1 MAKVLLIDDEAIIRR
16 IVRVVL
22 EAEGH
27 TVLEASDASEG
38 IEVLQANRPDV
49 VVLDLMMPGEYG
61 TDVCRKIKALDQR
74 TKVIVLTSL
83 PAADAKDLADEA
95 GADDYM
101 EKPFSS
107 LDLLERL
114 ARLEP
119 M

>member
-27 TVLEASDASEG
+27 IVLEASNASEG
-38 IEVLQANRPDV
+38 MEVLESAQPDV

-61 TDVCRKIKALDQR
+61 TEVCRKIKAQDAR

-83 PAADAKDLADEA
+83 PATDAKGMADEA

-107 LDLLERL
+107 LDLLDRL
-114 ARLEP
+114 ARLESP
-119 M
+119 